1 MTNKNYIGMD
11 NYQNNLT
18 NRRWMMVIALSFIL
32 CHLSFSPAKAQ
43 VLCIGYLS
51 HDSILTAMPQYKFVE
66 AEMDSLRQAYEKEMQ
81 RVEKDFNEKYEAFLE
96 GRKDYPRTIMLKRQT
111 ELQQLLERNVK
122 FKEQSRRELADI
134 RKQKLAP
141 LTTALNDAIAT
152 VAQQQHLLVVLNT
165 DSNACPFIDPEMSVD
180 ITHEVLQLLTNN
192 NEE

>member
-1 MTNKNYIGMD
+1 MTNKNYLGMD
-11 NYQNNLT
+11 NYQNKLA

-66 AEMDSLRQAYEKEMQ
+66 VEMDSLRQAYEKEMQ

-141 LTTALNDAIAT
+141 LTKLLNDAIAN

-180 ITHEVLQLLTNN
+180 ITHEVLRVLTG
-192 NEE
+192 EE

>member
-96 GRKDYPRTIMLKRQT
+96 GRKDYHRTIMLKRQT

>member
-18 NRRWMMVIALSFIL
+18 NRRWMMVIALSFLL

>member
-32 CHLSFSPAKAQ
+32 CHLSFNPAKAQ

>member
-1 MTNKNYIGMD
+1 MTNKNYLGMD
-11 NYQNNLT
+11 NYQNKLA
-18 NRRWMMVIALSFIL
+18 NRRWMMVIALSFII

-66 AEMDSLRQAYEKEMQ
+66 VEMDSLRQAYEKEMQ

-141 LTTALNDAIAT
+141 LTKLLNDAIAN

-180 ITHEVLQLLTNN
+180 ITHEVLRVLTG
-192 NEE
+192 EE

>member
-1 MTNKNYIGMD
+1 M
-11 NYQNNLT
+11 
-18 NRRWMMVIALSFIL
+18 
-32 CHLSFSPAKAQ
+32 
-43 VLCIGYLS
+43 CIGYLS

>member
-1 MTNKNYIGMD
+1 MTNKNYLGMD
-11 NYQNNLT
+11 NYQNKLA

-43 VLCIGYLS
+43 ILCIGYLS

-66 AEMDSLRQAYEKEMQ
+66 VEMDSLRQAYEKEMQ

-141 LTTALNDAIAT
+141 LTKLLNDAIANVT
-152 VAQQQHLLVVLNT
+152 QQQHLLVVLNT

-180 ITHEVLQLLTNN
+180 ITHEVLRVLTG
-192 NEE
+192 EE

>member
-1 MTNKNYIGMD
+1 MTNKNYLGMD
-11 NYQNNLT
+11 NYQNKLA

-43 VLCIGYLS
+43 ILCIGYLS

-66 AEMDSLRQAYEKEMQ
+66 VEMDSLRQAYEKEMQ

-141 LTTALNDAIAT
+141 LTKLLNDAIAN

-180 ITHEVLQLLTNN
+180 ITHEVLRVLTG
-192 NEE
+192 EE

>member
-1 MTNKNYIGMD
+1 MD
-11 NYQNNLT
+11 NYQNKLA

-43 VLCIGYLS
+43 ILCIGYLS

-66 AEMDSLRQAYEKEMQ
+66 VEMDSLRQAYEKEMQ

-141 LTTALNDAIAT
+141 LTKLLNDAIAN

-180 ITHEVLQLLTNN
+180 ITHEVLRVLTG
-192 NEE
+192 EE